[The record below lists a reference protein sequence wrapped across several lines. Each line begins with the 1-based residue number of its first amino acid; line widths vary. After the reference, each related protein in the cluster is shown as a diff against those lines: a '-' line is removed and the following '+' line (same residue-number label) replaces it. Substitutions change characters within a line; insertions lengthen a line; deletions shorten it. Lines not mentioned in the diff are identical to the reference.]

1 MLGIVRVILVS
12 IAIAGVV
19 LGGCLSSAHARLG
32 ESLVG
37 FGEELAKWTHAKRD
51 SREGLLS
58 VNGLEVHRMT
68 ASTSLSVRDALD
80 RLQGV
85 CKARGGIETST
96 ALLRAQRVDPKKRFP
111 GVLNGSFRRDS
122 DNEGVLACIDT
133 DKPLG
138 ISELAPRLR
147 QFAQTGDLSEVGK
160 LRYVLARR
168 EGTVTSLMVLWT
180 EGNAPLLKMFP
191 KTGDAPGNDMTDVP
205 RPDRSERLLS
215 ATELSAPYGI
225 AVYRSLGLLPSA
237 LRDSYSAKLKELG
250 WHIAKSANTN
260 SFAARRGTRT
270 IVVHLAPTASGQVTT
285 SITELS

>member
-12 IAIAGVV
+12 IPIISLILGAG
-19 LGGCLSSAHARLG
+19 LSSAHARLG
-32 ESLVG
+32 ESLIG

-51 SREGLLS
+51 SREALLS
-58 VNGLEVHRMT
+58 VNGLDIHRIT
-68 ASTSLSVRDALD
+68 ASTSLSVGDALD
-80 RLQGV
+80 RLQHI
-85 CKARGGIETST
+85 CEQRGGIETST
-96 ALLRAQRVDPKKRFP
+96 SLLEARRVDSKQHFP
-111 GVLNGSFRRDS
+111 GILDGSFRRNS
-122 DNEGVLACIDT
+122 DHEGVLACVDT

-138 ISELAPRLR
+138 LTELARRLR
-147 QFAQTGDLSEVGK
+147 QFAQTGNLSEVGK

-168 EGTVTSLMVLWT
+168 EGTMTSLMVLWT

-205 RPDRSERLLS
+205 RPDGSERLLS
-215 ATELSAPYGI
+215 AAELGAPYEI
-225 AVYRSLGLLPSA
+225 TVYRSLEQLPSA
-237 LRDSYSAKLKELG
+237 LRESYSAKLKEQG
-250 WHIAKSANTN
+250 WYITKSANAN